1 VPDLIAE
8 WRVKLPAS
16 IDVAWLDLAGAPG
29 DTCDV
34 SLENQ
39 ARTPQDDKKEGAQE
53 LDEQK
58 RAREAW
64 SDHESRQV
72 FEHQLIDRKT
82 TWLLTTQTILF
93 AAYGVTFRVGSA
105 AEDARDFRTVVS
117 RVGIA
122 IAAAVFVGVLALINS
137 KRVAWK
143 DYQKYFKDPGCSSN
157 EARVALPKPVK
168 APLQWGVRTPNTCI
182 ALLPDLVLPIV
193 FILAW
198 ASLMP

>member
-1 VPDLIAE
+1 M
-8 WRVKLPAS
+8 
-16 IDVAWLDLAGAPG
+16 DVAWLDLAAASG

-39 ARTPQDDKKEGAQE
+39 AGTPQDDKQERAQE
-53 LDEQK
+53 LDEQE
-58 RAREAW
+58 RAHEAW
-64 SDHESRQV
+64 SDHESRQE

-82 TWLLTTQTILF
+82 TWLITTQTILF
-93 AAYGVTFRVGSA
+93 AAYGVTFRGGA
-105 AEDARDFRTVVS
+105 AAGDVRDFRTVVS
-117 RVGIA
+117 WVGIA

-137 KRVAWK
+137 KRIAWK
-143 DYQKYFKDPGCSSN
+143 DYRKYFKDPTASSD
-157 EARVALPKPVK
+157 EARVALPEPVK